1 MLLGE
6 RTHFV
11 LAIVKGIHEVPFYY
25 MDIAIC
31 LDYGID

>member
-1 MLLGE
+1 MLGEE

-11 LAIVKGIHEVPFYY
+11 LAIVNGIHEVPFYY
-25 MDIAIC
+25 MDIASS